1 VRRAELTL
9 AFSIL
14 LATGAA
20 MADTCPALLDRTVPG
35 LLDGKPKS
43 LCQYSGRVLLVVN
56 TASRC
61 GFTRQY
67 EGLEK
72 LQDRFGRRGLTVLG
86 FPSNDFGNQEPGSDK
101 DIAQFCSMTY
111 GVKFPMFSKTSV
123 TGSGRHPLY
132 ADLSRISGVEPGWNF
147 HKYLVARDG
156 STIASF
162 PSNIAPES
170 AELIAAI
177 EAALGK

>member
-1 VRRAELTL
+1 
-9 AFSIL
+9 
-14 LATGAA
+14 
-20 MADTCPALLDRTVPG
+20 MADTCPVLLDRTIPG

-72 LQDRFGRRGLTVLG
+72 LQDRFGARGLTVLG

-123 TGSGRHPLY
+123 TGSRQAPVLCGSVAHQRRRAGAGISTSTWSLATAARSRHFP
-132 ADLSRISGVEPGWNF
+132 AMSRLNRPN
-147 HKYLVARDG
+147 
-156 STIASF
+156 
-162 PSNIAPES
+162 
-170 AELIAAI
+170 
-177 EAALGK
+177 

>member
-1 VRRAELTL
+1 
-9 AFSIL
+9 
-14 LATGAA
+14 
-20 MADTCPALLDRTVPG
+20 
-35 LLDGKPKS
+35 
-43 LCQYSGRVLLVVN
+43 
-56 TASRC
+56 
-61 GFTRQY
+61 
-67 EGLEK
+67 
-72 LQDRFGRRGLTVLG
+72 VLG

>member
-1 VRRAELTL
+1 
-9 AFSIL
+9 
-14 LATGAA
+14 
-20 MADTCPALLDRTVPG
+20 MADTCPALLDRAIPG
-35 LLDGKPKS
+35 LLDGKPSS

-72 LQDRFGRRGLTVLG
+72 LQDRFGARGLTVLG

-111 GVKFPMFSKTSV
+111 GVKFPMFSKISV
-123 TGSGRHPLY
+123 AGGSKHPLY
-132 ADLSRISGVEPGWNF
+132 ADLSRISGVEPACNF
-147 HKYLVARDG
+147 HKYLIARDV

-162 PSNIAPES
+162 PSNSSPES
-170 AELIAAI
+170 PELIAAI
-177 EAALGK
+177 EVALGK